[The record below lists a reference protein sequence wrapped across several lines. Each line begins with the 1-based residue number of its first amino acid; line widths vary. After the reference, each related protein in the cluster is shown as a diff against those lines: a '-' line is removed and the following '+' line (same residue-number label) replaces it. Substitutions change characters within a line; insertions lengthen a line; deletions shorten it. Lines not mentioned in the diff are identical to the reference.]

1 VTITGTTG
9 ANYEAVNTTGTINNT
24 VVDDADA
31 TTVTLTASAG
41 SVVEGNTIT
50 YTATVSNAVTGSPLV
65 VTLDNGT
72 TITIPVGATSA
83 NSAPVIVRAD
93 DVYAQGTTTVVRSI
107 ASTSGGNY
115 EALTTTS
122 TVSTSVTEDA
132 DATTVTLSSA
142 TNGTAI
148 TEGGS
153 IVYTATVNN
162 AVTGTP
168 LVVTLSNGATIT
180 IPVGQTTANSAPVP
194 VRADDAY
201 AQGTQTL
208 APVTITGT
216 TGANYEAV
224 NTTGTINNTVVDDAD
239 ATTVSLAGSASVN
252 EGAAGSYT
260 VSLTNAAQTNDVVV
274 TLSYSGTA
282 SSGADYTGV
291 TTVTIPAGSISA
303 NFNINT
309 IDDLIAEG
317 NEDFTFTIVSATGG
331 NFENLVISP
340 TNPSVTTT
348 IVDNEPVPE
357 LRVEVNDALNSFF
370 LNEASGYA
378 HFTVSLSYASGVN
391 TTVALA
397 LSNGTATGAG
407 ADYGSTG
414 ATNIQVSFDNG
425 ATWTNATSATI
436 PAGSTSFVVRTP
448 VIDDAL
454 NEFNET
460 FSLTATRTA
469 GATSN
474 PSATASTTINDN
486 DFNAPDVTI
495 GNVSVNESA
504 GTVTFTV
511 SLSTASGKS
520 ISVDYATSNGSA
532 TAGADYTAATGTLNF
547 APGVLTQTITIPI
560 AEDLIF
566 EGNENFLVNLSNAVN
581 AQITVP
587 TGTGT
592 IIDNEVAPTI
602 SVNNVTVAESG
613 GFAVYTVSQSGVSST
628 NTNFF
633 LGLIN
638 GTATLGQDYTNS
650 IQISTDGG
658 LSWITASSGSI
669 PAGNTSVLVRVPVT
683 DDTVFEGNET
693 FTLTANV
700 TSGNTSNASATGTA
714 TINDN
719 DASPTIASVSA
730 ASVTEGGNLVHT
742 VNLSNASSTATT
754 FAYSLS
760 GTTATAGT
768 DFNTTATFSNGV
780 TLSGG
785 TLTVPAGVT
794 SFTVTYA
801 TVNDTI
807 FEPTETTA
815 LTVGGVTGVGS
826 IVDNDLAPTISSVSA
841 ASVTEGGNLVHTVN
855 LSNASSTATTFAYS
869 LSGTTAT
876 AGTDFNTTATF
887 SNGVTLSG
895 GTLTVPAGVTSFT
908 VTYATV
914 NDTLNEVNETTALT
928 IGGVTGVGTI
938 NDNDPIPTLSIN
950 NVSVNES
957 AGTATFTVTLNA
969 ASGQTVTVNYATSN
983 GTATAGSDYSST
995 TGGLTFAPGVITQT
1009 ITVPITNDLLAEAS
1023 ETFNVVL
1030 STPTNATIAVGT
1042 GVGTIIDNDQLP
1054 SIDLDAN
1061 NSTAAGNNYTATFT
1075 ENGTAVSIADTD
1087 IAITDVDSTNLASA
1101 TITLTNAQAGD
1112 VLAAGGMPPGITAT
1126 VVGNVVTLTG
1136 SASLASYQ
1144 TAIRAITYSST
1155 SENPSTTPR
1164 TINVVVNDGQS
1175 NSNIAVAT
1183 INVVAVN
1190 DAPVGVADV
1199 FNGAN
1204 SVVEATTVV
1213 RGNVLTNDTDVDSS
1227 TLTVA
1232 QFATNSGSTATT
1244 ANGSNAIT
1252 TALGGTVVMNADGT
1266 FTYTAPVRNHG
1277 DATSD
1282 VDSFVYRATDGSLN
1296 SAWTTVTINV
1306 TDSQLL
1312 ANSDTDSVGV
1322 GGSTTGN
1329 VLTGAGGATADVL
1342 GADSPVAITNVTI
1355 AGALS
1360 NTLGAGNVRTI
1371 VTNNGTLVID
1381 QDDGSYTYTS
1391 SLQTKSLASGGTAST
1406 TEWTSSGYSVY
1417 GFDTNGTQTND
1428 LYGGNTNSIN
1438 LANLNATSAGRVRA
1452 RNNGTNDMGIGVE
1465 STSTTGTAA
1474 RIENS
1479 ENLVID
1485 IGFLTNSANITLTA
1499 LSASESAVWRAYDA
1513 SGNIVGSGTITGN
1526 AGQIVT
1532 STISPGSDYRYLVL
1546 TSSAATYLV
1555 DGLSAQQSIS
1565 SLTPDVFTY
1574 TIADADG
1581 STSTTTL
1588 TVTTD
1593 STVTAVADTATV
1605 YEAALATG
1613 TQPAL
1618 TTEAVTGN
1626 LLANDTGVSGTT
1638 EITSVNGVT
1647 PVGGVITIS
1656 DATGT
1661 LVVYTQASGGF
1672 VKGDYVYT
1680 LNSATTQGV
1689 NDAPSFNYM
1698 LTNSFNGQTTN
1709 STLNIN
1715 IVDDA
1720 PVRIG
1725 DITQTLTSPSL
1736 TTYNLVLVIDRSGS
1750 MAFDAAGRASTDP
1763 LFDAASARMLIA
1775 KDALAELVKKFDGL
1789 GNVNVKIVDFSTG
1802 ASETNWYIDDTT
1814 GAIDYINNLQPTGGT
1829 EYTTALNEL
1838 ITGYTQPPADKT
1850 LIYFVTDGDPNA
1862 GFALT
1867 TTSTPTIAQWENF
1880 VQNTSAAG
1888 NTSPSIAFGVGIGPS
1903 VSLTN
1908 LLPIAY
1914 PNNDT
1919 DPVDGQEDYAIRVV
1933 NPSDLA
1939 ASLLATVDGG
1949 LVAGT
1954 VSVVSGAGST
1964 SGFLLG
1970 ADGGSVQSILVD
1982 GVTYSYSSGGPTNI
1996 TINTNKGGQL
2006 EVDWIT
2012 GTYTYSLVVNT
2023 TIQNQQEVFV
2033 VTAVDGDGDSASLN
2047 LVINLDYIANLDAN
2061 RDTILTNVTAGTP
2074 INISSALL
2082 LHNDTLVNGTGTIT
2096 ATSGAVNGTVSGTSN
2111 IVFNPTATVA
2121 KTMQVETEALLNG
2134 NVYDNTS
2141 FAMNNVR
2148 ENAVDLTDRTR
2159 YGTVLP
2165 GGQAWAVDVAGKTQV
2180 FSGRIANTATVK
2192 DVDYVKVRLFAGERI
2207 FIDVDNQSQNMIG
2220 AVEYF
2225 DGTGTLVSTSL
2236 ALVGNA
2242 PNAYFTA
2249 PTDGEYYIRVESSA
2263 TGTAASTNYNLL
2275 ITLDQISGATDEHGQ
2290 FDYTLN
2296 SGSGTTGATADI
2308 FSVAGTTIRGGEID
2322 EVIIGG
2328 NTNDTLY
2335 GNGGNDAISGGGGS
2349 DTIYGGDGADRL
2361 DGGQGNDTLD
2371 GGAGNDILI
2380 GGAGNDILTGG
2391 AGSDTFVWNLADNG
2405 TVGAPASDTI
2415 TDFNTAANVD
2425 KLDLRDLLQGET
2437 GLGVGA
2443 NLDDYLHF
2451 EKVGA
2456 NTVLHISNT
2465 GAFSSGFNAAQDTQ
2479 VITLNNVDLVTG
2491 FADDQAIIQNL
2502 LTNNKL
2508 ITD

>member
-1 VTITGTTG
+1 
-9 ANYEAVNTTGTINNT
+9 
-24 VVDDADA
+24 
-31 TTVTLTASAG
+31 
-41 SVVEGNTIT
+41 
-50 YTATVSNAVTGSPLV
+50 
-65 VTLDNGT
+65 
-72 TITIPVGATSA
+72 
-83 NSAPVIVRAD
+83 
-93 DVYAQGTTTVVRSI
+93 
-107 ASTSGGNY
+107 
-115 EALTTTS
+115 
-122 TVSTSVTEDA
+122 
-132 DATTVTLSSA
+132 
-142 TNGTAI
+142 
-148 TEGGS
+148 
-153 IVYTATVNN
+153 
-162 AVTGTP
+162 
-168 LVVTLSNGATIT
+168 
-180 IPVGQTTANSAPVP
+180 
-194 VRADDAY
+194 
-201 AQGTQTL
+201 
-208 APVTITGT
+208 
-216 TGANYEAV
+216 
-224 NTTGTINNTVVDDAD
+224 
-239 ATTVSLAGSASVN
+239 
-252 EGAAGSYT
+252 
-260 VSLTNAAQTNDVVV
+260 
-274 TLSYSGTA
+274 
-282 SSGADYTGV
+282 
-291 TTVTIPAGSISA
+291 
-303 NFNINT
+303 
-309 IDDLIAEG
+309 
-317 NEDFTFTIVSATGG
+317 
-331 NFENLVISP
+331 
-340 TNPSVTTT
+340 
-348 IVDNEPVPE
+348 
-357 LRVEVNDALNSFF
+357 
-370 LNEASGYA
+370 
-378 HFTVSLSYASGVN
+378 
-391 TTVALA
+391 
-397 LSNGTATGAG
+397 
-407 ADYGSTG
+407 
-414 ATNIQVSFDNG
+414 
-425 ATWTNATSATI
+425 
-436 PAGSTSFVVRTP
+436 
-448 VIDDAL
+448 
-454 NEFNET
+454 
-460 FSLTATRTA
+460 
-469 GATSN
+469 
-474 PSATASTTINDN
+474 
-486 DFNAPDVTI
+486 
-495 GNVSVNESA
+495 
-504 GTVTFTV
+504 
-511 SLSTASGKS
+511 
-520 ISVDYATSNGSA
+520 
-532 TAGADYTAATGTLNF
+532 
-547 APGVLTQTITIPI
+547 
-560 AEDLIF
+560 
-566 EGNENFLVNLSNAVN
+566 
-581 AQITVP
+581 
-587 TGTGT
+587 
-592 IIDNEVAPTI
+592 
-602 SVNNVTVAESG
+602 
-613 GFAVYTVSQSGVSST
+613 
-628 NTNFF
+628 
-633 LGLIN
+633 
-638 GTATLGQDYTNS
+638 
-650 IQISTDGG
+650 
-658 LSWITASSGSI
+658 
-669 PAGNTSVLVRVPVT
+669 
-683 DDTVFEGNET
+683 
-693 FTLTANV
+693 
-700 TSGNTSNASATGTA
+700 
-714 TINDN
+714 
-719 DASPTIASVSA
+719 
-730 ASVTEGGNLVHT
+730 
-742 VNLSNASSTATT
+742 
-754 FAYSLS
+754 
-760 GTTATAGT
+760 
-768 DFNTTATFSNGV
+768 
-780 TLSGG
+780 
-785 TLTVPAGVT
+785 
-794 SFTVTYA
+794 
-801 TVNDTI
+801 
-807 FEPTETTA
+807 
-815 LTVGGVTGVGS
+815 
-826 IVDNDLAPTISSVSA
+826 
-841 ASVTEGGNLVHTVN
+841 VN

-950 NVSVNES
+950 NVSVNEA
-957 AGTATFTVTLNA
+957 AGTATFTVTLSA
-969 ASGQTVTVNYATSN
+969 ASGQAVTVNYATSN
-983 GTATAGSDYSST
+983 GTATAGSDYTSTTGGLTFAPGVVTQTITVPITNDTIFEGNETFNVVLSTPSNATIATGTGVGTIVDNDLAPTISTVSAASVTEGGNLVHTVNLSNASSTATTFAYSLSGTTATAGTDFNTTATFSNGVTLSGGTLTVPAGVTSFTVTYATVNDVLNEANETTALTIGGVTGVGTINDNDPVPTLSINNVSVNEAAGTATFTVTLSAVSGQSVTVNYATSNGTATAGTDYSST

-1009 ITVPITNDLLAEAS
+1009 ITVPITNDVLAEAN

-1030 STPTNATIAVGT
+1030 SAPTNATIAVGT
-1042 GVGTIIDNDQLP
+1042 GVGTIIDNDQPP

-1075 ENGTAVSIADTD
+1075 ENGAAVSIADTD
-1087 IAITDVDSTNLASA
+1087 IAITDVDSANLTSA

-1112 VLAAGGMPPGITAT
+1112 VLAAGGMPLGITAT

-1155 SENPSTTPR
+1155 SENPSTTTR

-1183 INVVAVN
+1183 ISVVAVN

-1232 QFATNSGSTATT
+1232 QFATNSGSTATN
-1244 ANGSNAIT
+1244 ANGSNVIT

-1282 VDSFVYRATDGSLN
+1282 VDSFVYRATDGSFN

-1312 ANSDTDSVGV
+1312 ANSDTDSVGI

-1329 VLTGAGGATADVL
+1329 VMTGAGGATADAL
-1342 GADSPVAITNVTI
+1342 GADAPVAITNVTI

-1391 SLQTKSLASGGTAST
+1391 SLSNREVIAGSNNNTQAVWTAAGIST
-1406 TEWTSSGYSVY
+1406 Y
-1417 GFDTNGTQTND
+1417 GFDGSNPQT
-1428 LYGGNTNSIN
+1428 G
-1438 LANLNATSAGRVRA
+1438 ANLNTGSLTAAAANFVRY
-1452 RNNGTNDMGIGVE
+1452 RNNGGTNNDGLGVE
-1465 STSTTGTAA
+1465 SSAGSSNNN
-1474 RIENS
+1474 RIENG
-1479 ENLVID
+1479 EHLVLD
-1485 IGFLTNSANITLTA
+1485 LGAGFGTTSANVTLTD
-1499 LSASESAVWRAYDA
+1499 LSNGETATWRAYDA
-1513 SGNIVGSGTITGN
+1513 SGNFIATGTISGN
-1526 AGQIVT
+1526 GSNIQT
-1532 STISPGSDYRYLVL
+1532 STITTGTAFRYLQF
-1546 TSSAATYLV
+1546 TSGGATYRL
-1555 DGLSAQQSIS
+1555 DGLSAAQDLS
-1565 SLTPDVFTY
+1565 SVTPDVFTY

-1593 STVTAVADTATV
+1593 STVTAVADNATV
-1605 YEAALATG
+1605 FEAALASG
-1613 TQPAL
+1613 TQPTL
-1618 TTEAVTGN
+1618 TSEAVTGN

-1638 EITSVNGVT
+1638 QITNVNGVT

-1661 LVVYTQASGGF
+1661 LVVYTQATGGF

-1680 LNSATTQGV
+1680 LNSATNQGV
-1689 NDAPSFNYM
+1689 NDAPSFSYV

-1763 LFDAASARMLIA
+1763 LFDPASARMLIA

-1789 GNVNVKIVDFSTG
+1789 GNVNVKIVDFATG

-1814 GAIDYINNLQPTGGT
+1814 GAIDYINNIQPTGGT

-1838 ITGYTQPPADKT
+1838 VTGYTQPPADKT

-1888 NTSPSIAFGVGIGPS
+1888 NTAPSIAFGVGIGPT

-1982 GVTYSYSSGGPTNI
+1982 GVTYSYASGGPTNI

-2006 EVDWIT
+2006 EVDWVT
-2012 GTYTYSLVVNT
+2012 GTYTYSLVVNA

-2033 VTAVDGDGDSASLN
+2033 VTAVDGDGDTANLN

-2096 ATSGAVNGTVSGTSN
+2096 GTSGAVNGTVSGTSN
-2111 IVFNPTATVA
+2111 IVFNPNATTAKV
-2121 KTMQVETEALLNG
+2121 MQVETEALLSG

-2225 DGTGTLVSTSL
+2225 DGTGTLVSTNL
-2236 ALVGNA
+2236 ALAGNA

-2263 TGTAASTNYNLL
+2263 SGTGASTNYNLL

-2296 SGSGTTGATADI
+2296 SGSGSTGATADI
-2308 FSVAGTTIRGGEID
+2308 YSVAGTTIRGGEID

-2349 DTIYGGDGADRL
+2349 DTIFGGDGADRL
-2361 DGGQGNDTLD
+2361 DGGQGNDILD

-2391 AGSDTFVWNLADNG
+2391 TGSDTFVWNLADNG
-2405 TVGAPASDTI
+2405 TVGAPANDTI

-2451 EKVGA
+2451 EKVGTD
-2456 NTVLHISNT
+2456 TVLHISNT
-2465 GAFSSGFNAAQDTQ
+2465 GAFSSGFNSAQDTQ